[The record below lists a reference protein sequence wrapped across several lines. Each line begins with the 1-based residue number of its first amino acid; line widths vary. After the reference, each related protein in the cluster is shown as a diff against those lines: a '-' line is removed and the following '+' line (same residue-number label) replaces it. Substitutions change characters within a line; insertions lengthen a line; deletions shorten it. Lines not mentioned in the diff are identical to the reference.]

1 MSTKK
6 HAFQTLTPHILE
18 NEKLRV
24 PQREGYEHIAEYYS
38 SPSFQRETGI
48 ILPVGCGK
56 SGLMTI
62 APFATSSERV
72 LVIAPNLNIAKQLLN
87 KDFNSSSDELFYRKC
102 AVLAEDTEYPEVAE
116 IRGNTSNHTDL
127 DEADVVITNIQQL
140 QGADNKWLT
149 SLPENYFD
157 LILVDEGHHNVAD
170 SWELLRQR
178 FPNAKIVNVSA
189 TPVRADGQIME
200 GKIIYSF
207 PVARAMQEGYI
218 KRLKAVVLNPATLK
232 FVREE
237 NGVEIE
243 VSRDEVIKLGES
255 DTDFRRSILT
265 SKETLDTIVDCS
277 IQQLRALRK
286 KTGDERHKIIAS
298 ALNYHHCIQIVEAYT
313 ARGVRAD
320 YIHTKEENKTE
331 DVLKRLENNE
341 LDVIVQVRKLGEGFD
356 HKWLSV
362 AAVCSIFANLS
373 PFVQFVGR
381 IMRAIEQNN
390 TESPKNQGIVVY
402 HAGANV
408 AQRWIDFKEFS
419 EADQA
424 YFDDLFPTEEMF
436 DFVSDPLPKEIEP
449 AIPQPLIE
457 ISPVRIT
464 DQTEVTYHEDN
475 LVELT
480 TEQSNELSRLVEEIG
495 SKEAIIKHL
504 QRLQPRK
511 QEARR
516 AARKALDEEV
526 KNAVGRIVG
535 SKKLNPKGRELDIH
549 HLGRDNSIVI
559 KSMIDRKAS
568 ELVGKPTGTR
578 GEWSAEQI
586 DIIRQKLP
594 KIVEEVADKIKA

>member
-1 MSTKK
+1 MSIKK
-6 HAFQTLTPHILE
+6 HAFRILAPHVLE
-18 NEKLRV
+18 NEKLRE
-24 PQREGYEHIAEYYS
+24 PQREGYVHIAKHYS
-38 SPSFQRETGI
+38 VSSHQRETGI

-62 APFATSSERV
+62 APFATKSERT

-102 AVLAEDTEYPEVAE
+102 AVLEEGTQYPEVAE
-116 IRGNTSNHTDL
+116 IRGSASNHTDL

-140 QGADNKWLT
+140 QGTNNRWLT

-157 LILVDEGHHNVAD
+157 LILVDEGHHNVAE
-170 SWELLRQR
+170 SWELLRRR
-178 FPNAKIVNVSA
+178 FSNAKIINVSA

-207 PVARAMQEGYI
+207 PVARAMQQGYI

-243 VSRDEVIKLGES
+243 VSRDEVVKLGEN
-255 DTDFRRSILT
+255 DTEFRRSILT

-277 IQQLRALRK
+277 IQQLRTLRK
-286 KTGDERHKIIAS
+286 ETGDERHKIIAS

-313 ARGVRAD
+313 ARGFRAD
-320 YIHTKEENKTE
+320 YIHSKEENKTE
-331 DVLKRLENNE
+331 DVLKKLETNE

-381 IMRAIEQNN
+381 IMRAIEQND

-408 AQRWIDFKEFS
+408 AQRWTDFKEFS

-424 YFDDLFPTEEMF
+424 YFDDLFPTEEVF
-436 DFVSDPLPKEIEP
+436 DFVSDPLPKEIKP

-457 ISPVRIT
+457 IPPVRII

-480 TEQSNELSRLVEEIG
+480 TEQSEVLSQLVEEIG

-526 KNAVGRIVG
+526 KNAVGRIAY
-535 SKKLNPKGRELDIH
+535 SKKLNLKGRELDVKY
-549 HLGRDNSIVI
+549 LGRDNSVII
-559 KSMIDRKAS
+559 KSMIDKKAA
-568 ELVGKPTGTR
+568 ELVGKSTGTR

-594 KIVEEVADKIKA
+594 EIVEEIANKI